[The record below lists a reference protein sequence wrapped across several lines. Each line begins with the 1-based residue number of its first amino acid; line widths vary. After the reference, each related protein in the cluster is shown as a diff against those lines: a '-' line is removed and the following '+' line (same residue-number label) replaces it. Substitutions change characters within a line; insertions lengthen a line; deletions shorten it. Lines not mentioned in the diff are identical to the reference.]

1 MPIDQQDG
9 SGTAP
14 VVYGYTE
21 ADVHTPWHQDSLLL
35 VTLSAVLL
43 IDQVAKWL
51 VRAHLDLYELWPAQG
66 LIRLTH
72 TENSGAAFSLFPN
85 FLPGIVF
92 FSIVA
97 IGLYIYVYHVQ
108 AQARRLDRVA
118 AALAMGG
125 ALGNLID
132 RVAHGTVVDFVSVGL
147 LPIFNIADVAI
158 ILGIGFMISSM
169 LSEDDKRDAA
179 HVSSYSER

>member
-51 VRAHLDLYELWPAQG
+51 VRANLDLYELWPAQG

-72 TENSGAAFSLFPN
+72 TENSGAAFSLFRILEPTI
-85 FLPGIVF
+85 FLSAVKGTPKMRCT
-92 FSIVA
+92 
-97 IGLYIYVYHVQ
+97 
-108 AQARRLDRVA
+108 ARRKTAGRKETENSGHPTRICDA
-118 AALAMGG
+118 
-125 ALGNLID
+125 NL
-132 RVAHGTVVDFVSVGL
+132 S
-147 LPIFNIADVAI
+147 
-158 ILGIGFMISSM
+158 
-169 LSEDDKRDAA
+169 
-179 HVSSYSER
+179 